1 MGPRPGRGGAGDH
14 AQHRHLRGRPAGVGG
29 TGLRAPA
36 GAVPG
41 LLRLPLHSARPLGF
55 ACLAVVA
62 GVPGLEQPAGRR
74 PSALALGAAAAHA
87 RPGVCADRRIG
98 RPLGASPARRSTRCC
113 RTGCR
118 STCSSRSSCWG
129 RSWGWWPRF
138 RPGLASSRRSCWWG
152 SRRRCPRRRSWSGW
166 WDIVSSTSCCRS
178 CSRPASGSARGP
190 AMVPRE
196 AMIARVP
203 PDRGL
208 GSAPV
213 PRIASPT
220 GPRHAV
226 RGVPPPLIDALRI
239 AQHVPAPAQFQSFSR
254 REGP

>member
-1 MGPRPGRGGAGDH
+1 MGPRPGRGRAGDH

-36 GAVPG
+36 GAGARLPPTAAPFG
-41 LLRLPLHSARPLGF
+41 ASARLRLPRGGG
-55 ACLAVVA
+55 C
-62 GVPGLEQPAGRR
+62 VPGLEQPAGGDLRLWRWELPR
-74 PSALALGAAAAHA
+74 PTLGRAFAQIAVS
-87 RPGVCADRRIG
+87 GAD
-98 RPLGASPARRSTRCC
+98 LVFSGARSTRCC

-166 WDIVSSTSCCRS
+166 WDIVSSTSAAARA
-178 CSRPASGSARGP
+178 RDRHLGPARGP

-196 AMIARVP
+196 AMNRTRAARP
-203 PDRGL
+203 RSGL
-208 GSAPV
+208 SAPV
-213 PRIASPT
+213 SRIASPT